1 VGKSIKY
8 TVMGKLKQFGGMKM
22 NNPQL
27 VLFLHK
33 KGLPMQLFFEIVNFW
48 FEWIFQ
54 KELIEQQ
61 LERFMK

>member
-1 VGKSIKY
+1 
-8 TVMGKLKQFGGMKM
+8 MKL

-33 KGLPMQLFFEIVNFW
+33 KGLPMQLFFEIVDFW

-61 LERFMK
+61 LERFMR